1 MQLGKDECG
10 NFKTFSYDESACRKR
25 MVDYIIRA
33 EQPFNMM
40 ETDDYSKTIQTLI
53 NHQFKGWS
61 GNTVKR
67 DIMKKFQ
74 TEREN
79 LKQYFANF
87 EGKICLTSDIW
98 TSLMHRGFLCI
109 TAHYIDS
116 EWMLN
121 KRIISSKTINTPH
134 NDTNIST
141 LINYEIIDF
150 GIHDKIFT
158 ITLDNASNNNV
169 AIQRLKRFCQ
179 INDDHAKLFH
189 VRCCAHILNLTVKDG
204 LKQVDS
210 TLEKIRDIAYNIN
223 CSRAK
228 HELFFYCCKIAN
240 MKRKNISLDIPT
252 RWNSTY
258 KLLQNITKY
267 KKVVQLYE
275 MQLSKNNNNDVDQHV
290 LNDYDWHIADLL
302 RYLFE
307 IFDTSTNIFCS
318 VYYPTSHRVSM
329 QITSI
334 YMVLQNY
341 LSYEIFNDTIFAMIE
356 KIKKYWGEI
365 PLIYYIGLIVDPRLK
380 FDTLDE
386 WLPIIYNEDQIKNEE
401 IKNEVNS
408 LLYILYNIYKEKY
421 GNNISLIKSSSTTS
435 SSSFYKS
442 PLEMFKSRKKATTS
456 SPNNTTDID
465 RYLSVETIP
474 FEDNEAFDIL
484 EWWEKQQI
492 KYLVLSIIARDVL
505 TVPVS
510 TVASEAAFSA
520 GGRVVSK
527 KRCNL
532 SPQAIEA
539 VVCLKD
545 WSLADKRLHDH
556 VREAGLV
563 ADTENLKI

>member
-1 MQLGKDECG
+1 
-10 NFKTFSYDESACRKR
+10 
-25 MVDYIIRA
+25 
-33 EQPFNMM
+33 M
-40 ETDDYSKTIQTLI
+40 ETDDYSETIQTLI
-53 NHQFKGWS
+53 NPQFKGWS

-98 TSLMHRGFLCI
+98 TFLMHRGFLCI

-121 KRIISSKTINTPH
+121 KKIIAFKTINTPH
-134 NDTNIST
+134 NGTNIST
-141 LINYEIIDF
+141 LINDEIIDL

-169 AIQRLKRFCQ
+169 AIQILKRFWQ

-189 VRCCAHILNLTVKDG
+189 IRCCAHILNLIVKDG
-204 LKQVDS
+204 LKQVDR

-223 CSRAK
+223 CSQSK
-228 HELFFYCCKIAN
+228 HELFFDCCKIAN

-302 RYLFE
+302 RDLFE

-318 VYYPTSHRVSM
+318 VYYPTSYRVIM

-341 LSYEIFNDTIFAMIE
+341 LSYENFNDTIFAMID

-365 PLIYYIGLIVDPRLK
+365 LLIYYIGLIVDTRLK
-380 FDTLDE
+380 FDALDE
-386 WLPIIYNEDQIKNEE
+386 WLPIIYNEDQIKIEE
-401 IKNEVNS
+401 IKTEVNS

-442 PLEMFKSRKKATTS
+442 HLEMFKSRKKATTS
-456 SPNNTTDID
+456 YPNNTTDID

-484 EWWEKQQI
+484 EWWKKQQI
-492 KYLVLSIIARDVL
+492 KYPVLSIIARDVL

-556 VREAGLV
+556 V
-563 ADTENLKI
+563 

>member
-1 MQLGKDECG
+1 M
-10 NFKTFSYDESACRKR
+10 
-25 MVDYIIRA
+25 I
-33 EQPFNMM
+33 
-40 ETDDYSKTIQTLI
+40 
-53 NHQFKGWS
+53 
-61 GNTVKR
+61 
-67 DIMKKFQ
+67 
-74 TEREN
+74 
-79 LKQYFANF
+79 
-87 EGKICLTSDIW
+87 
-98 TSLMHRGFLCI
+98 
-109 TAHYIDS
+109 
-116 EWMLN
+116 
-121 KRIISSKTINTPH
+121 
-134 NDTNIST
+134 
-141 LINYEIIDF
+141 
-150 GIHDKIFT
+150 
-158 ITLDNASNNNV
+158 
-169 AIQRLKRFCQ
+169 
-179 INDDHAKLFH
+179 
-189 VRCCAHILNLTVKDG
+189 VKDG
-204 LKQVDS
+204 LKQVGS
-210 TLEKIRDIAYNIN
+210 TLEQIRDIAYNIN
-223 CSRAK
+223 CSQVK
-228 HELFFYCCKIAN
+228 HELFFDCCKIAN
-240 MKRKNISLDIPT
+240 MKRKNISLDILT

-275 MQLSKNNNNDVDQHV
+275 MQLSKNNNNDVDVDV

-302 RYLFE
+302 RDLFE

-318 VYYPTSHRVSM
+318 VYYPTSHRVIM

-380 FDTLDE
+380 FDALDE
-386 WLPIIYNEDQIKNEE
+386 WLPIIYNEDQIKIEE

-421 GNNISLIKSSSTTS
+421 GNNISLIKSSSTIS

-465 RYLSVETIP
+465 RYLSVEIIP
-474 FEDNEAFDIL
+474 FEDNENFGIL
-484 EWWEKQQI
+484 EWWKKQQI
-492 KYLVLSIIARDVL
+492 KYPVLSIIARDVL

-539 VVCLKD
+539 VVCSKD

-563 ADTENLKI
+563 TNTENLKIS